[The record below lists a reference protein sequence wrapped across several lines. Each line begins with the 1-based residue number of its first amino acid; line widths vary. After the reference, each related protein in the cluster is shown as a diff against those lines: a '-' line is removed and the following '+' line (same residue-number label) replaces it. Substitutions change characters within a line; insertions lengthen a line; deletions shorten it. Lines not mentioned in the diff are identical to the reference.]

1 MESNEIDEI
10 YLKEHLEKNAKY
22 AKLIGQISIVSA
34 VLSFIQLLVGLLYN
48 KQSENTSIIGF
59 VISTVISVSLAIF
72 LLRYAKNM
80 QQWIATQNVESHMN
94 AYLNMK
100 NYFIVL
106 GVIFIVIII
115 LIVLFFII
123 MFSMMLFNHF

>member
-22 AKLIGQISIVSA
+22 AKVIAQISIVSA

-48 KQSENTSIIGF
+48 KQSESSSILGF

-72 LLRYAKNM
+72 LLKYAKNL
-80 QQWIATQNVESHMN
+80 QQWIATNNVECHMN
-94 AYLNMK
+94 AYLNIK

-106 GVIFIVIII
+106 GVIFLVIII

>member
-22 AKLIGQISIVSA
+22 AKVIGQISIVSA
-34 VLSFIQLLVGLLYN
+34 VLSFIQLIVGLLYH
-48 KQSENTSIIGF
+48 KQPENTSIIGF
-59 VISTVISVSLAIF
+59 IISTVISVSLAIF
-72 LLRYAKNM
+72 LLRYSKHL
-80 QQWIATQNVESHMN
+80 QHWIATQNVESHMN
-94 AYLNMK
+94 AYLNIK

-106 GVIFIVIII
+106 GVIFIVIIL

-123 MFSMMLFNHF
+123 MFSMMLLNHS